1 MGRFLFFI
9 SFCYVLPNDSRAR
22 LTIFDTRGMVVKIL
36 LDSEQVSGKSSV
48 NWDAR
53 NETGLP
59 VSTGLYFYRIEA
71 EGFTETKKMIFLK

>member
-1 MGRFLFFI
+1 
-9 SFCYVLPNDSRAR
+9 
-22 LTIFDTRGMVVKIL
+22 MVVKIL

>member
-1 MGRFLFFI
+1 
-9 SFCYVLPNDSRAR
+9 
-22 LTIFDTRGMVVKIL
+22 MVVKTL

-48 NWDAR
+48 NWDGR
-53 NETGLP
+53 NEIGLP